1 MTTKKGGLGGQGMG
15 LGALLAQKKPVPE
28 KDKVQEIAID
38 RIQANR
44 YQPRQDFEET
54 ALDELKSS
62 IQRYGVLQPLLVRK
76 VSDAGDYELI
86 AGERRLRAA
95 KLAGLKTVPAM
106 VRSYND
112 AETSEIAIIENI
124 QRENLNAIEEARA
137 YGRLIREFGLKQEEL
152 AAKVGRSRPYIA
164 NSLRLLKLDAKV
176 QGYLV
181 DGVLTMGQVRPLV
194 RLDDPALQRAT
205 AAYIEEHQ
213 LSARACE
220 TLVRK
225 LAENP
230 DYLQEKAQKKPAAG
244 EQNVYLRDAQENL
257 SAFFGTQVKIV
268 PGKRKGRIQIDYYDE
283 DDLNRILDL
292 LRAGGA
298 NGEKTEAEKQ
308 RKIEALRQFSVKGKL
323 TV

>member
-1 MTTKKGGLGGQGMG
+1 MTAKKGGLGGQGKG
-15 LGALLAQKKPVPE
+15 LGALLGQKKLVPE

-95 KLAGLKTVPAM
+95 KLAGLKAVPAM

-137 YGRLIREFGLKQEEL
+137 YGRLIHEFGLTQEEL
-152 AAKVGRSRPYIA
+152 AGKVGRSRPYIA
-164 NSLRLLKLDAKV
+164 NSLRLLKLDEKV

-194 RLDDPALQRAT
+194 SLADPALQRTA

-213 LSARACE
+213 LPARACE
-220 TLVRK
+220 ALVQH
-225 LAENP
+225 LLENP
-230 DYLQEKAQKKPAAG
+230 DYLRAKTEKKPDP
-244 EQNVYLRDAQENL
+244 EKQDVYLRDAQENL

-268 PGKRKGRIQIDYYDE
+268 PGKRKGRIQIDYYNE

-292 LRAGGA
+292 LRAGGNA
-298 NGEKTEAEKQ
+298 GGGDAEKQ